1 MKPDVKK
8 IIADIKATKGN
19 RKFCNGLAGTLQDDN
34 YASSI
39 CKYVKT
45 VTPER
50 IDLLIE
56 YAEKLETE
64 VTDMAV
70 QLANADS
77 KCRELAAESSE
88 LKDALSAVIDRSNE
102 PDYQSIGMGCGVED
116 NGLQTDGYNACEY
129 GWREAMDRIYSEVI
143 PDAIPETP
151 ATDAFLAEVKREAT
165 EPLQKEI
172 EVLKKHLLMSVG
184 DIRDLIDY
192 NAETGVLTAKVNFS
206 GRQAGSVIGSQTW
219 QGYYAFSLFGK
230 KCFAHRLAWLLHYG
244 EWPSQPIDH
253 INGIKTDNSI
263 RNLRLCS
270 LSQNQFN
277 KPTQKNNTTGVKG
290 VYWNKRD
297 KRYVASVQFNGKKYS
312 AGHHKDIE
320 SAKEEVMKLRE
331 KLAGE
336 FTNHGEFELAEQIRK
351 GVQS

>member
-1 MKPDVKK
+1 MEDDRSFVYEMTQHMFE
-8 IIADIKATKGN
+8 AYQ
-19 RKFCNGLAGTLQDDN
+19 AG
-34 YASSI
+34 
-39 CKYVKT
+39 V
-45 VTPER
+45 
-50 IDLLIE
+50 
-56 YAEKLETE
+56 AEGE
-64 VTDMAV
+64 ARC
-70 QLANADS
+70 AA
-77 KCRELAAESSE
+77 LAAENAG
-88 LKDALSAVIDRSNE
+88 LKKFITKECHVAHVE
-102 PDYQSIGMGCGVED
+102 PETFYEEEITRYV
-116 NGLQTDGYNACEY
+116 NADGYE
-129 GWREAMDRIYSEVI
+129 
-143 PDAIPETP
+143 PETP